1 MAYFFMIITPVIYA
15 DEVVDCHLMVTGSN
29 TERSI
34 LLTSRLT
41 SVGCTYVK
49 YWVCCSVKLGFC
61 FNEVTTKS
69 YLEFRVSTTGYSG
82 IVEVRTGVYLVMKSF
97 VKSFRSSRS
106 NFDTCILLFYFDFTS
121 LFFTVGSIF

>member
-1 MAYFFMIITPVIYA
+1 MMITPVIYA
-15 DEVVDCHLMVTGSN
+15 DEVVDCHLIVTGSN
-29 TERSI
+29 TDRSI

-69 YLEFRVSTTGYSG
+69 SFELRVSTVGCSG
-82 IVEVRTGVYLVMKSF
+82 IVGGVYFVMKSF
-97 VKSFRSSRS
+97 VKSFKSSRS
-106 NFDTCILLFYFDFTS
+106 NFDT
-121 LFFTVGSIF
+121 